1 MRGGKFFLL
10 LALTA
15 DDAVDGEGERFW
27 FLSLSLSVEVLH
39 QTDGL
44 GLPGSD
50 VRDDG
55 GVPLYL
61 GHGVGHHVLGAGGG
75 WRVIVSHGWR
85 VGWRVGGQ
93 R

>member
-1 MRGGKFFLL
+1 MRGGNFLL
-10 LALTA
+10 LLVLTA
-15 DDAVDGEGERFW
+15 DDTVDGEGERFG
-27 FLSLSLSVEVLH
+27 FLSLSVEVLH

-61 GHGVGHHVLGAGGG
+61 GHGVGHHVLRTGGC

-85 VGWRVGGQ
+85 VGWRVE
-93 R
+93 